1 MRMCLPLLV
10 VGQILGLYGN
20 SVPAQEE
27 SPFGRTGGNRV
38 EGTLLPPPGE
48 STLPPGV
55 AVTLSRLDGA
65 DRWSAPAMGRGF
77 VFTDIPPGDYILLVR
92 AAGYYDSELRLSL
105 QYPRRDT
112 VSVSIGVG
120 EAVTEALP
128 PVGRST
134 VRAAALRTPPKALRS
149 YRRALRAEDRGDADK
164 AVRELERALNEHPSF
179 VQALN
184 RLGVLHLRR
193 GRFPEAEVC
202 FEKAIGF
209 DPGNFAARKS
219 LGYLL
224 VLTGRASAAV
234 PHLAAASAIRSE
246 DAETWAF
253 LGEAEYWSGEIA
265 LSARA
270 LERALELDPEI
281 TGAARRLEEIRARR
295 P

>member
-10 VGQILGLYGN
+10 LSQILGVYGN
-20 SVPAQEE
+20 SVPARQE
-27 SPFGRTGGNRV
+27 SPFGRAGGNRV

-55 AVTLSRLDGA
+55 AVTLSRLDEE

-77 VFTDIPPGDYILLVR
+77 VFTDLPPGDYILLVR
-92 AAGYYDSELRLSL
+92 AAGYLDSELRLSL
-105 QYPRRDT
+105 QSLRRDT

-128 PVGRST
+128 PAGRSIIS
-134 VRAAALRTPPKALRS
+134 AAALRTPPKALRS
-149 YRRALRAEDRGDADK
+149 YRRALRAEDRGDAAK
-164 AVRELERALNEHPSF
+164 AVRELEGALHEHPSF
-179 VQALN
+179 VPALN

-193 GRFPEAEVC
+193 GRFPEAEAC

-209 DPGNFAARKS
+209 DPGNFAARKN

-224 VLTGRASAAV
+224 VATGRAAAV
-234 PHLAAASAIRSE
+234 SQLAAASALRSD

-253 LGEAEYWSGEIA
+253 LGEAHYWSGEIA
-265 LSARA
+265 ESARA
-270 LERALELDPEI
+270 LERALALDPKM
-281 TGAARRLEEIRARR
+281 TGAARRLEEIRARL